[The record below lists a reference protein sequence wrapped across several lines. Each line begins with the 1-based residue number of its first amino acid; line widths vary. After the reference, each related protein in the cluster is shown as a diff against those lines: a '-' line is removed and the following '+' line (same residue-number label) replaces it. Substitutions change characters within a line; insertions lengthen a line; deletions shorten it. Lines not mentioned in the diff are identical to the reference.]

1 MKREC
6 ESIRD
11 YNKLYHLLL
20 LLKTILLFKRFVY
33 VSSQLSHASSSAAIY
48 WTEVISQEFLQM
60 NITLLRF
67 LDGRK
72 QC

>member
-11 YNKLYHLLL
+11 NNKLYHLLL
-20 LLKTILLFKRFVY
+20 LLKNILLFKRFVY
-33 VSSQLSHASSSAAIY
+33 VSGQLSHASSSAAIY

-67 LDGRK
+67 LDSRK